1 MLQFHYMAP
10 WVPGFTHAV
19 EAELIASENKPPFTP
34 FQLAT
39 IDSKTGFP
47 KNRTLVYRGFLF
59 DDKSNSTLTFTT
71 DKRMDKYDE
80 LLHNDRFEAVF
91 YFGRTKKQF
100 RFSGRARIIDDAHR
114 PSIDLAS
121 IQPST
126 LIENN
131 HKKSLKRA
139 KEYDNSDSEYLESEN
154 DEEHH
159 HHHHHHQHH
168 QHHQHNQTNN
178 NNTIKQH
185 IYNPQSVPI
194 SCSLLSPSL
203 LSQFNNDSTSDL
215 AYSTLNELS
224 HLSYIPP
231 TDQEWSDEIE
241 RQWNGLSKGLKK
253 SFRKPSPL
261 TPLTDEHVKLMDSIN
276 RGVDGKKDDHGKK
289 NFAVVAM
296 FIDRVD
302 LVELDKDRRYIYV
315 KDPHQ
320 LWSEEEVCP

>member
-139 KEYDNSDSEYLESEN
+139 KEYDNSDSEYL
-154 DEEHH
+154 D
-159 HHHHHHQHH
+159 
-168 QHHQHNQTNN
+168 
-178 NNTIKQH
+178 
-185 IYNPQSVPI
+185 
-194 SCSLLSPSL
+194 LLSPSL